1 MSSVVG
7 VRAAPD
13 VPEVSVIMPCL
24 NEADTVGA
32 CVSAALAAL
41 ARSGLKG
48 EVIVSD
54 NGSSDRSAELARQAG
69 ARVVCVAARG
79 YGHALMGGIA
89 EARGHYVVVGD
100 ADDSYDFGAIPTFV
114 AKLREG
120 YGLVQGCR
128 LPRGGGRVMAGAM
141 PLLHRVWGNPMF
153 SLLTRWWFHVDIHD
167 VYCGL
172 RAFTRETYERLDLRC
187 TGMEFAT
194 EMILKA
200 ARFGVRLTEVPVTLR
215 RDGRH
220 SHRPHLR
227 TFHDG
232 WRTLR
237 LFLMYSPKWLFLAP
251 GMLLMVSGAAG
262 YALAWPGLELSGVR
276 FGLNTLM
283 VASLAILVGYQSI
296 LFAIGTKTFAIREGF
311 VPSDGRI
318 ERFHRRFTLERSIV
332 VGVGA
337 ALAGLAMILVAV
349 GQWWRVDFGN
359 LDYDRTS
366 RWVIPGATLTAW
378 GFQTVF
384 ASFFVSILNM
394 HRK

>member
-1 MSSVVG
+1 MSSEDTRVE
-7 VRAAPD
+7 PD
-13 VPEVSVIMPCL
+13 LPDVSVIMPCL

-32 CVSAALAAL
+32 CVSAAIEAL
-41 ARSGLKG
+41 ARGGLKG

-54 NGSSDRSAELARQAG
+54 NGSSDRSAELAREAG

-89 EARGHYVVVGD
+89 EARGRYIVMGD
-100 ADDSYDFGAIPTFV
+100 ADDSYDFGALPVFV

-120 YGLVQGCR
+120 YELVQGCR
-128 LPRGGGRVMAGAM
+128 LPRGGGRVMPGAM

-153 SLLTRWWFHVDIHD
+153 SLLTRWWFHVEIHD

-172 RAFTRETYERLDLRC
+172 RAFTRATYDRLDQRC

-200 ARFGVRLTEVPVTLR
+200 ARFGVKLTEVPVTLR

-220 SHRPHLR
+220 SHRPHLK

-251 GMLLMVSGAAG
+251 GLLLMAGGAAG

-276 FGLNTLM
+276 FGLNTLI
-283 VASLAILVGYQSI
+283 VSSLAILVGYQSI
-296 LFAIGTKTFAIREGF
+296 LFAVGTKTFAIREGF

-318 ERFHRRFTLERSIV
+318 ERFHRRFTLERSLAA
-332 VGVGA
+332 GVGA
-337 ALAGLAMILVAV
+337 AFAGIAMILVVV
-349 GQWWRVDFGN
+349 GEWWAVDFGN
-359 LDYDRTS
+359 LDYDRSS
-366 RWVIPGATLTAW
+366 RWVIPGATLAAW